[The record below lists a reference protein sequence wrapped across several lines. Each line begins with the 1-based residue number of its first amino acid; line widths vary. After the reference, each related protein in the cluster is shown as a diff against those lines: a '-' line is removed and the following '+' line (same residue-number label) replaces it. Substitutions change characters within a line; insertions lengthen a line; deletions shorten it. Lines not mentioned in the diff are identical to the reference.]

1 MKKFIDG
8 YQAVDNK
15 TSSSQES
22 TRLFYHVESEEH
34 VSIDDIY
41 RRRSSSDT
49 SSIQGYQNI
58 VDASE
63 IMEMKSI
70 PINDAGDGNCDDHSL
85 LLKID
90 NHKENDKSGIA
101 LSSFNIMNTI
111 LATGILGIPYA
122 LKQAGFVMGLIIL
135 LLVAAI
141 SDFTALLL
149 IKSGRLASQS
159 SYQNLARAAFGNMGY
174 YLALVCQFL
183 FPFLAMM
190 GYLVVIGD
198 SFTRSFHHLDDGT
211 VVLQDRR
218 FIISMAMLIIA
229 PLCFFKRLK
238 DLGVVSMISLI
249 CLAVLVLAVLIR
261 MSTLKPLIPETPHAW
276 QFATLNIPQAI
287 GITAFGFVWHHNT
300 FLIYNSLKS
309 NSMDRFNAISH
320 VSIST
325 ALVFML
331 LLGMVGYITFTGN
344 TQADIL
350 ENYCDD
356 DILIIVSRCC
366 YAISMM
372 LTYPIECFVCRNII
386 QIAFFSN
393 ARDSI
398 WRHCIITALIILGTL
413 PVPLI
418 TRCLGFVLELNGIIA
433 ATPLVFLFPPAC
445 FIKLSTK
452 SNFSIEKVLS
462 VIIIAIGIGIV
473 VIGLLVMWLD
483 LDGCNNYD
491 RHWSW
496 CNISMISI
504 NGTND

>member
-34 VSIDDIY
+34 VSMDDIY

-70 PINDAGDGNCDDHSL
+70 PINDAGDGNYDDHSL

-183 FPFLAMM
+183 FPFLGIDDFLNMFSRLSAGSSYPYVDIETANLSHHNCYTMPWF
-190 GYLVVIGD
+190 D
-198 SFTRSFHHLDDGT
+198 S
-211 VVLQDRR
+211 
-218 FIISMAMLIIA
+218 
-229 PLCFFKRLK
+229 
-238 DLGVVSMISLI
+238 
-249 CLAVLVLAVLIR
+249 
-261 MSTLKPLIPETPHAW
+261 PETPHAW

-287 GITAFGFVWHHNT
+287 GITAFG
-300 FLIYNSLKS
+300 
-309 NSMDRFNAISH
+309 MA
-320 VSIST
+320 
-325 ALVFML
+325 
-331 LLGMVGYITFTGN
+331 
-344 TQADIL
+344 
-350 ENYCDD
+350 
-356 DILIIVSRCC
+356 
-366 YAISMM
+366 
-372 LTYPIECFVCRNII
+372 
-386 QIAFFSN
+386 
-393 ARDSI
+393 
-398 WRHCIITALIILGTL
+398 
-413 PVPLI
+413 
-418 TRCLGFVLELNGIIA
+418 
-433 ATPLVFLFPPAC
+433 
-445 FIKLSTK
+445 
-452 SNFSIEKVLS
+452 
-462 VIIIAIGIGIV
+462 
-473 VIGLLVMWLD
+473 
-483 LDGCNNYD
+483 
-491 RHWSW
+491 
-496 CNISMISI
+496 
-504 NGTND
+504 